1 MSSTQGASPPPEP
14 AFHRFMHLPPELRLM
29 IWHMAADQAGSTGP
43 MVLPLMYAYE
53 PYWEPPRSYIHIP
66 RRWRS
71 LYLQPRLRARLALL
85 HTCQEARAEL
95 LAPPLSA
102 SSRRRRVSSSP
113 PSFSSSPSPPSPP
126 SYLLS
131 SSSQVS
137 LPKLPPPYRPTY
149 QLVLA
154 PQLGIS
160 DLESEESLWREAFT
174 NPNDAYSSTIPLG
187 LASWPHDPTFTSSS
201 GTPFEHLFPSLDWD
215 RRLFAV
221 EWRRDVLVLSF
232 VEGAAAAV
240 WRWHPHGLPAAL
252 GQAAN
257 VVVVHDYLRGS
268 PPAWMRRV
276 VMHFGPRLRGLW
288 FVNRR
293 VWRRAEQVLLR
304 VVGRNN
310 HWREEG
316 EEGEHSSTSGD
327 GGRMKGED
335 GEEAETVDVAS
346 ENPWDIL
353 TRNDR
358 EVSRD
363 LLARGEVSIED
374 LPVQLGLTTEI
385 VNGWSTPVRVGTI
398 TGTR

>member
-1 MSSTQGASPPPEP
+1 MSPTQGASPPPEP
-14 AFHRFMHLPPELRLM
+14 AFNRFMHLPPELRLM

-43 MVLPLMYAYE
+43 MVLPLMYTYE

-85 HTCQEARAEL
+85 HTCHEARAEL

-102 SSRRRRVSSSP
+102 SSR
-113 PSFSSSPSPPSPP
+113 
-126 SYLLS
+126 
-131 SSSQVS
+131 
-137 LPKLPPPYRPTY
+137 LPPKTAATIPTVLSTRPGAPTGHLRPRKRSKPMARSLH
-149 QLVLA
+149 QPKRRSLLHDPPRPRLLA
-154 PQLGIS
+154 PRPL
-160 DLESEESLWREAFT
+160 LHLLLR
-174 NPNDAYSSTIPLG
+174 NPPRAPL
-187 LASWPHDPTFTSSS
+187 
-201 GTPFEHLFPSLDWD
+201 PSLEWD

-268 PPAWMRRV
+268 PPVWMQRV

-293 VWRRAEQVLLR
+293 VWRRAKQVLLR

-310 HWREEG
+310 HWKEEG
-316 EEGEHSSTSGD
+316 EEGEHSSTSCD
-327 GGRMKGED
+327 GGGMKGED
-335 GEEAETVDVAS
+335 GEEAETAYIAS

-353 TRNDR
+353 TRDDR